1 MRKYRVVSGIASIAV
16 SVAVST
22 ALADIELVSPSQ
34 DCVVPLVP
42 DMQKKVMSIETLADR
57 IHLFRDD
64 RNGDKVIRHDKLWRK
79 ASPLVLRWTTT
90 GCEAGPWK
98 IEIGK
103 SPDLFDARIWYARTD
118 KVDAVTGR
126 EIGKK
131 DGAGEVSFTVPM
143 ANLEIGEKYF
153 WRVTTR
159 GRCGFDCGIRHG
171 CSESKVLVRSRI
183 ASFFTE
189 DVAPRWI
196 AIEGRVAN
204 IRDIGGWRTLDGRRV
219 RQGMAFRGQG
229 LNDNSVTG
237 ESPGRNRLMLEDIK
251 YLTST
256 LSVRTDLD
264 LRSDG
269 ETANMNESPLGANV
283 KYIKNPSECYGAI
296 FTDKGKKAMAENFR
310 LFCDRKNYPIYF
322 HCIGGADRTG
332 SLAYVLLSV
341 LGVARHDV
349 ETDWEST
356 FYPSIPDD
364 VHDDPKYWC
373 RESHFNQGF
382 GKYGGENDTWN
393 RRVELYL
400 LDCGVTKDE
409 IECFRSIMLTGKE

>member
-1 MRKYRVVSGIASIAV
+1 MKKGRIAQGIASIAA

-22 ALADIELVSPSQ
+22 VLAGIELVSPLQ
-34 DCVVPLVP
+34 NDVVPLVP
-42 DMQKKVMSIETLADR
+42 DVQKKVMSVGTLDER
-57 IHLFRDD
+57 IRLFRDD
-64 RNGDKVIRHDKLWRK
+64 RNGDKAIRHDKFWRK
-79 ASPLVLRWTTT
+79 ARPLVLKWRATRYET
-90 GCEAGPWK
+90 GPWK

-103 SPDLFDARIWYARTD
+103 SPDLADARIWYVKTD
-118 KVDAVTGR
+118 RADAAAGR
-126 EIGKK
+126 ESGKK
-131 DGAGEVSFTVPM
+131 DGADDVSFTVPM
-143 ANLEIGEKYF
+143 ANLEIAEKYF
-153 WRVTTR
+153 WRVTAR
-159 GRCGFDCGIRHG
+159 GRCGFDCGTKHG
-171 CSESKVLVRSRI
+171 CSESKVLVRSQI
-183 ASFFTE
+183 ASFHTE

-204 IRDIGGWRTLDGRRV
+204 MRDIGGWRTLDGRRV

-237 ESPGRNRLMLEDIK
+237 EAPGSNRLMLEDVK
-251 YLTST
+251 YLTGT
-256 LSVRTDLD
+256 LGVRTDLD
-264 LRSDG
+264 LRSKG
-269 ETANMNESPLGANV
+269 ETADMNESPLGANV
-283 KYIKNPSECYGAI
+283 KFINNPSGCYGGI
-296 FTDKGKKAMAENFR
+296 FTDWGKKTMAENFR

-322 HCIGGADRTG
+322 HCIAGADRTG

-356 FYPSIPDD
+356 FYPNIPDD
-364 VHDDPKYWC
+364 VHDAPKYWC

-409 IECFRSIMLTGKE
+409 IECFRSIMLTVK